1 MDYSYEI
8 TPLSQLH
15 NANTSNFKPHIPQP
29 NWGMPAY
36 VAGRLAWGSPPVA
49 VCISCA
55 RTHKHQCSVGMLH
68 HTMFSTPG
76 KLPCLKLTKAE
87 TSRLK
92 LRQANGAM
100 NSSMFGLLIA
110 CS

>member
-49 VCISCA
+49 VRFLVFRCA
-55 RTHKHQCSVGMLH
+55 IDAQRCRAGLRVALCAAAAATGEATAQLYRGAPLLLAASDTDMAI
-68 HTMFSTPG
+68 
-76 KLPCLKLTKAE
+76 LPWC
-87 TSRLK
+87 
-92 LRQANGAM
+92 
-100 NSSMFGLLIA
+100 
-110 CS
+110 